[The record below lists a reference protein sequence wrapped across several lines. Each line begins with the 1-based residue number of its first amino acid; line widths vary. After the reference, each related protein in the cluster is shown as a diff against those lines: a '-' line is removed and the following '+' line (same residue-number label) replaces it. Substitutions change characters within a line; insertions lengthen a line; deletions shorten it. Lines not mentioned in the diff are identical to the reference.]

1 MGSKNIRLYE
11 GSGSYLIVDQ
21 YRRDTNFDQEDAYY
35 HYDVDVDRILL
46 YKKVIMNILLD
57 IDIQMKYKFIITV
70 MI

>member
-11 GSGSYLIVDQ
+11 GSGSYFIVDQ
-21 YRRDTNFDQEDAYY
+21 YRKDTNFDQEDAYY

-57 IDIQMKYKFIITV
+57 IDIQIKQILYHFN
-70 MI
+70 